1 MSEMVRTRVVV
12 LTALMLALAAR
23 VWAQDLPATLSLQDA
38 LQLARS
44 RNPTLAA
51 AGNEVEMAE
60 ADRLQATR
68 RLNPALTSG
77 SEGYP
82 LLSIPRP
89 SFIDGQ
95 ELTVRVDQEFET
107 AGRRRLRSESA
118 VASLEVA
125 RSLLADQRRRLELS
139 VQRAYLQIVLAKAD
153 REVARA
159 ALEDIDRMLG
169 ITKARLDQGEI
180 AGGELRRLQVE
191 RLRFVDDQ
199 FSTELAFK
207 NAKAALLAL
216 LGFSDLSRNFD
227 VSGDLAEVPASLAGV
242 SGGGPG
248 ATFDR
253 VAFEQQALAARP
265 DLIAAR
271 GEERRADT
279 ETQMQRALRTPNIT
293 LGGGYKRTLTS
304 NGVVFGLTVPL
315 PLFNRNPGGIA
326 RAEAERRR
334 AANRSAAAEA
344 TARLDVQQAVNAI
357 EVNQAR
363 VRYIEQ
369 DTLTAAREARDGVMA
384 AYQVGEA
391 GLIDYLDAQRAF
403 RETLR
408 IYNRALYERR
418 VSDFEVAAAIGRPS
432 VQP

>member
-1 MSEMVRTRVVV
+1 MVRTRVLSLAVI
-12 LTALMLALAAR
+12 ALAVAPR
-23 VWAQDLPATLSLQDA
+23 VWAQDLPATLTLPDA

-44 RNPTLAA
+44 RNPALAA
-51 AGNEVEMAE
+51 AVNEVEMAE

-68 RLNPALTSG
+68 RLNPAVTSG

-82 LLSIPRP
+82 LFSGPRP

-107 AGRRRLRSESA
+107 AGRRRLRSETTA
-118 VASLEVA
+118 ASIEVA
-125 RSLLADQRRRLELS
+125 RSLLADQRRRLELA

-180 AGGELRRLQVE
+180 AGGEWRRLQVE

-216 LGFSDLSRNFD
+216 LGFADFSRAFD
-227 VSGDLAEVPASLAGV
+227 VSGALTEVPASLASV
-242 SGGGPG
+242 SSLISG
-248 ATFDR
+248 ATLDR
-253 VAFEQQALAARP
+253 VALERQALAARP
-265 DLIAAR
+265 DLIASR
-271 GEERRADT
+271 GEEQRADS
-279 ETQMQRALRTPNIT
+279 ETQLQRALRTPNIT
-293 LGGGYKRTLTS
+293 VGGGYKRTLTS
-304 NGVVFGLTVPL
+304 NGVVFGVTVPV

-334 AANRSAAAEA
+334 AANLSAAAEA
-344 TARLDVQQAVNAI
+344 TVRLDVQQAINAI

-369 DTLTAAREARDGVMA
+369 DTLTAAREARDAVMA

-408 IYNRALYERR
+408 IYNRALYDRR
-418 VSDFEVAAAIGRPS
+418 ISDFEVAAAIGRPS

>member
-1 MSEMVRTRVVV
+1 MLRTRVLLVTT
-12 LTALMLALAAR
+12 LTLSVAAG
-23 VWAQDLPATLSLQDA
+23 VNAQNLPAVLSLREA
-38 LQLARS
+38 LQLART

-60 ADRLQATR
+60 GGRLQATR
-68 RLNPALTSG
+68 RLNPAVSTT

-82 LLSIPRP
+82 LFDSGPKP
-89 SFIDGQ
+89 SLMDGQ
-95 ELTVRVDQEFET
+95 ELTIRVDQEIELG
-107 AGRRRLRSESA
+107 GRRRLRTASA
-118 VASLEVA
+118 STGVDIA
-125 RSLLADQRRRLELS
+125 RGLQADQRRLVDLA
-139 VQRAYLQIVLAKAD
+139 VQRAYLQVVLAKAE

-169 ITKARLDQGEI
+169 ITKARFGQGEI

-199 FSTELAFK
+199 FATDLAFR
-207 NAKAALLAL
+207 NARAALLAVM
-216 LGFSDLSRNFD
+216 GFADLSRDFD
-227 VSGDLAEVPASLAGV
+227 VSGELTELPVVLTTFAA
-242 SGGGPG
+242 G
-248 ATFDR
+248 ATDTLDR
-253 VAFEQQALAARP
+253 AAIERQAMLNRP
-265 DLIAAR
+265 DLLVAR
-271 GEERRADT
+271 TEQQRADT
-279 ETQMQRALRTPNIT
+279 ETQLQRALRTPNIT
-293 LGGGYKRTLTS
+293 AGGGYKRTLTS
-304 NGVVFGLTVPL
+304 NGVVFGITVPV
-315 PLFNRNPGGIA
+315 PLFNRNPGGVA

-334 AANRSAAAEA
+334 AENRATAAEIGI
-344 TARLDVQQAVNAI
+344 RLDVQQSANAI

-369 DTLTAAREARDGVMA
+369 ETLGAAREARDAVMA

-403 RETLR
+403 RDTLR

-418 VSDFEVAAAIGRPS
+418 LSDFEVAAAIGRPS

>member
-1 MSEMVRTRVVV
+1 MLRTYVF
-12 LTALMLALAAR
+12 LAATLTLTTAAGAN
-23 VWAQDLPATLSLQDA
+23 AQELPPVLSLQDA

-60 ADRLQATR
+60 GGRVQASQ
-68 RLNPALTSG
+68 RLNPAITTT

-82 LLSIPRP
+82 LFESGPRP
-89 SFIDGQ
+89 SFWDAQ
-95 ELTVRVDQEFET
+95 DLTIRADQEIELGGRRKLRT
-107 AGRRRLRSESA
+107 ASAATGVDIARGIQADRRRLVE
-118 VASLEVA
+118 
-125 RSLLADQRRRLELS
+125 LA
-139 VQRAYLQIVLAKAD
+139 VQRAYLQVVLAKAE

-159 ALEDIDRMLG
+159 ALDDIDRMLG
-169 ITKARLDQGEI
+169 ITRARFAQGEI

-199 FSTELAFK
+199 FATDLALR
-207 NAKAALLAL
+207 NAKAALLAAMGYGE
-216 LGFSDLSRNFD
+216 LGRDFD
-227 VSGDLAEVPASLAGV
+227 VSGALTELPIVLTAFAMTGAADTLDRAAIESQAIANRPDL
-242 SGGGPG
+242 
-248 ATFDR
+248 
-253 VAFEQQALAARP
+253 LAART
-265 DLIAAR
+265 
-271 GEERRADT
+271 EQQRAET
-279 ETQMQRALRTPNIT
+279 ETQLQRALRTSNLT
-293 LGGGYKRTLTS
+293 VGGGYKRTETS
-304 NGVVFGLTVPL
+304 DGVVFGVTVPL

-334 AANRSAAAEA
+334 AGNLA
-344 TARLDVQQAVNAI
+344 TATEIGVRLDVQQAANAI
-357 EVNQAR
+357 EINQAR

-369 DTLTAAREARDGVMA
+369 ETLGAAREARDAVMA

-403 RETLR
+403 RDTLR

-418 VSDFEVAAAIGRPS
+418 LSDFEVAAAIGRPS

>member
-1 MSEMVRTRVVV
+1 MVRTRVVYF
-12 LTALMLALAAR
+12 TAFALALAGHA
-23 VWAQDLPATLSLQDA
+23 WAQDLPATLTLPHA
-38 LQLARS
+38 LQLAAS

-51 AGNEVEMAE
+51 AANDVEIAE

-68 RLNPALTSG
+68 RLNPAVTTG

-82 LLSIPRP
+82 LFSSPRP
-89 SFIDGQ
+89 AFIDGQ
-95 ELTVRVDQEFET
+95 ELTIRIDQELET
-107 AGRRRLRSESA
+107 SGRRRLRSEGA
-118 VASLEVA
+118 AASIEVA
-125 RSLLADQRRRLELS
+125 RSLLGDQRRRLALS
-139 VQRAYLQIVLAKAD
+139 VQRAYLQAVLAKAD

-159 ALEDIDRMLG
+159 SLADIDQVLQ

-199 FSTELAFK
+199 FATELALK
-207 NAKAALLAL
+207 NAKAALLAIMGFVD
-216 LGFSDLSRNFD
+216 LGRDFD
-227 VSGDLAEVPASLAGV
+227 VSDVLTEVPASLAAI
-242 SGGGPG
+242 SASAAPGGL
-248 ATFDR
+248 DR
-253 VAFEQQALAARP
+253 AALERQALAARP

-279 ETQMQRALRTPNIT
+279 ETQLQRALRSPNLT
-293 LGGGYKRTLTS
+293 VGGGFKRTLTS
-304 NGVVFGLTVPL
+304 NGIVFGVTVPV

-334 AANRSAAAEA
+334 AANRSLA
-344 TARLDVQQAVNAI
+344 TETAVRLDVQEAVNAI

-363 VRYIEQ
+363 VRYIER
-369 DTLTAAREARDGVMA
+369 DTLTAAREARDAIMA
-384 AYQVGEA
+384 AYRVGEA
-391 GLIDYLDAQRAF
+391 GLIDYLDAQRSF

-418 VSDFEVAAAIGRPS
+418 ISDFEVAAAIGGPL

>member
-1 MSEMVRTRVVV
+1 MVRTRVFTMISSLVV
-12 LTALMLALAAR
+12 FAAGAL
-23 VWAQDLPATLSLQDA
+23 AQDLPAVLSLQDA
-38 LQLARS
+38 IQLARS
-44 RNPTLAA
+44 RNPSVAA

-60 ADRLQATR
+60 ADRLQAGR
-68 RLNPALTSG
+68 RLNPAISTS

-82 LLSIPRP
+82 LFDSGPKP
-89 SFIDGQ
+89 SFMDGQ
-95 ELTVRVDQEFET
+95 ELTIRGDQDVELG
-107 AGRRRLRSESA
+107 GRRGLRTASA
-118 VASLEVA
+118 ATGVDIA
-125 RSLLADQRRRLELS
+125 RSLQADQRRLVDLAA
-139 VQRAYLQIVLAKAD
+139 QRAYLQVVLAKAE

-169 ITKARLDQGEI
+169 ITKARLSQGEI

-199 FSTELAFK
+199 FATDLALR
-207 NAKAALLAL
+207 NAKAALLAVM
-216 LGFSDLSRNFD
+216 GYADLSRDFD
-227 VSGDLAEVPASLAGV
+227 VSGALTELPVVLTAFAMAGAADTLDRAAIEKQAMVSRPDL
-242 SGGGPG
+242 
-248 ATFDR
+248 
-253 VAFEQQALAARP
+253 LAART
-265 DLIAAR
+265 
-271 GEERRADT
+271 EQQRADT
-279 ETQMQRALRTPNIT
+279 ETQLQRALRTPNIT
-293 LGGGYKRTLTS
+293 VGGGYKRTLTS
-304 NGVVFGLTVPL
+304 NGVVFGVTVPV

-334 AANRSAAAEA
+334 AGNRANAAAIGV
-344 TARLDVQQAVNAI
+344 RLDVQQAANAI

-369 DTLTAAREARDGVMA
+369 ETLVAAREARDAVMA

-403 RETLR
+403 RDTLR

-418 VSDFEVAAAIGRPS
+418 LSDFEVAAAIGRPS

>member
-1 MSEMVRTRVVV
+1 MR
-12 LTALMLALAAR
+12 
-23 VWAQDLPATLSLQDA
+23 
-38 LQLARS
+38 LARS

-51 AGNEVEMAE
+51 AGNNVEIAE

-68 RLNPALTSG
+68 RHNPAVTTG

-82 LLSIPRP
+82 LFDSGSARP
-89 SFIDGQ
+89 SFFNGQ
-95 ELTVRVDQEFET
+95 ELTVRVDQELET
-107 AGRRRLRSESA
+107 AGRRRLRTGAAE
-118 VASLEVA
+118 ASLEVA
-125 RSLLADQRRRLELS
+125 RSLLADERRRIELA
-139 VQRAYLQIVLAKAD
+139 VRRAYLQMVLAKAD

-169 ITKARLDQGEI
+169 ITKARFDQGEI

-199 FSTELAFK
+199 FATELAFK
-207 NAKAALLAL
+207 NANAALLAIM
-216 LGFSDLSRNFD
+216 GFTDLTREVD
-227 VSGDLAEVPASLAGV
+227 VSGALNEAPSFLAGTA
-242 SGGGPG
+242 GGASDP
-248 ATFDR
+248 TIDR
-253 VAFEQQALAARP
+253 PAVERRALALRP

-271 GEERRADT
+271 REEERADS
-279 ETQMQRALRTPNIT
+279 ETQLQRALRTPNIT
-293 LGGGYKRTLTS
+293 VGGGYKRTLTS
-304 NGVVFGLTVPL
+304 NGVVFGLTVPV

-334 AANRSAAAEA
+334 ATHRSAAAEA
-344 TARLDVQQAVNAI
+344 TVRLDVQQAANAI

-369 DTLTAAREARDGVMA
+369 DTLAAAREARDAVMA

-391 GLIDYLDAQRAF
+391 GLIDYLDAQRSF

-418 VSDFEVAAAIGRPS
+418 LSDFELAAAVGGPS

>member
-1 MSEMVRTRVVV
+1 MVRTRVVCF
-12 LTALMLALAAR
+12 TALALALSGHA
-23 VWAQDLPATLSLQDA
+23 WAQELPATLALHDA
-38 LQLARS
+38 LQLATS

-51 AGNEVEMAE
+51 AANDVEIAE
-60 ADRLQATR
+60 ADRLQTTR
-68 RLNPALTSG
+68 RLNPAVTTG

-82 LLSIPRP
+82 LFSSPRP
-89 SFIDGQ
+89 AFIDGQ
-95 ELTVRVDQEFET
+95 ELTVRIDQELET
-107 AGRRRLRSESA
+107 AGRRRLRSEGAAAS
-118 VASLEVA
+118 VAVA
-125 RSLLADQRRRLELS
+125 RSLLVDQRRRLTLS
-139 VQRAYLQIVLAKAD
+139 VQRAYLQAVLAKTD

-159 ALEDIDRMLG
+159 ALADIDQVLR
-169 ITKARLDQGEI
+169 ITRARLDQGEI

-199 FSTELAFK
+199 FATELALK
-207 NAKAALLAL
+207 NAKAALLAIM
-216 LGFSDLSRNFD
+216 GFADLSRDFD
-227 VSGDLAEVPASLAGV
+227 VSGLLTEVPASLAGL
-242 SGGGPG
+242 STGSSA
-248 ATFDR
+248 ATLDR
-253 VAFEQQALAARP
+253 AALERQALAARP

-271 GEERRADT
+271 GEEQRADS
-279 ETQMQRALRTPNIT
+279 ETLLQRALRTPNIT
-293 LGGGYKRTLTS
+293 VGGGYRRTLTS
-304 NGVVFGLTVPL
+304 NGIVFGVTVPV
-315 PLFNRNPGGIA
+315 PVFNRNPGGVA

-344 TARLDVQQAVNAI
+344 SVRLDVQEAVNAI

-369 DTLTAAREARDGVMA
+369 DTLTAAREAREAVMA

-391 GLIDYLDAQRAF
+391 GLIDYLDAQRSF

-418 VSDFEVAAAIGRPS
+418 ISDFEVAAAIGGPS